1 MAAVASGG
9 VQTSRI
15 SDDTV
20 FYSLYPDSSLSK
32 SPSSTASTTLLDEE
46 FSALHHQILNSIAP
60 FISDYIWQHEPFH
73 LSVSSDPIPH
83 FHGKTRFG
91 DNLED
96 EWFVVFLLFH
106 VSRAFPSLSIQVFDS
121 DGQFLLIEAAFSLPR
136 WLNPE
141 TSENRVFIRNG
152 ALHTIPKKQFPS
164 NPTLLEALKILSGGV
179 HNTRASDSVQAAI
192 SRRVADYPERA
203 LRNTHR
209 VTVQVPVSVAWVLKH
224 EPCLISLAV
233 EGFYDRDVDSMK
245 FAAKMEK
252 FLERGKEEMVRVSVR
267 MSRAMYA
274 QLVQQKFQAPKCYPM
289 PKRADNMKGFLEA
302 ELGMK
307 IACGFEMIYQ
317 MRKRTGSEG
326 KGSTWEV
333 YKKSLEN
340 SGYFKGL
347 LPGSK
352 EYRMLMENAEQY
364 YRQGAAFSR
373 TSELMS
379 APVRRIDEILSL
391 PHSSN
396 DFKDLEV
403 PPSDDDGWLYNGES
417 ELNSALEERQ
427 KEMDLYES
435 QCRNNQKSKEQNNS
449 CPSSCSQ
456 LDDFNFGDI
465 AKSMQAFVQK
475 VSSFEGAEIPENRDS
490 KEVDFDVEHFLKE
503 MESVV
508 GRMGEEASA
517 TRVGSDEGNS
527 SASDMDFD
535 DSDDESNVGDENM
548 EDSFMDSYSNAL
560 NEELKPTSL
569 HKSFVRAND
578 EPSTIA
584 NKEQGTSA
592 ASNDIEEDFAPVDV
606 DVNLVKSLLDSF
618 SSQQGLPGPASN
630 LLGLMGLQLPEDS
643 NKGK

>member
-9 VQTSRI
+9 VQRETSRI
-15 SDDTV
+15 PDETV

-32 SPSSTASTTLLDEE
+32 ASSSSAFLDEE
-46 FSALHHQILNSIAP
+46 ISVLHQQILDSVAP
-60 FISDYIWQHEPFH
+60 FVSDYVWQHEPFH
-73 LSVSSDPIPH
+73 LSVSSDPVTH

-141 TSENRVFIRNG
+141 TTENRVFIRNG
-152 ALHTIPKKQFPS
+152 ALHIIPKKQFPS
-164 NPTLLEALKILSGGV
+164 NPSLLEALKILSCGGYD
-179 HNTRASDSVQAAI
+179 TGASDSIQAAI
-192 SRRVADYPERA
+192 SRRIADYPERA
-203 LRNTHR
+203 RKNMHR

-252 FLERGKEEMVRVSVR
+252 FLEKGKEEGMVRVSVR

-289 PKRADNMKGFLEA
+289 PRRADDRKGFLEA

-307 IACGFEMIYQ
+307 IACGFEMMYQ
-317 MRKRTGSEG
+317 MRKRAGSEG

-333 YKKSLEN
+333 FKKSLEN

-352 EYRMLMENAEQY
+352 EYRKLMENAEQY
-364 YRQGAAFSR
+364 YRKSATFSR

-391 PHSSN
+391 PHSMN
-396 DFKDLEV
+396 DFRDIEI
-403 PPSDDDGWLYNGES
+403 PPSDDDAWLYDGES

-435 QCRNNQKSKEQNNS
+435 QRTTKQKSREQS
-449 CPSSCSQ
+449 DSRPSSRQ
-456 LDDFNFGDI
+456 VDEFNFGDI
-465 AKSMQAFVQK
+465 AKSMEAFVKK
-475 VSSFEGAEIPENRDS
+475 VSSFEGAEVPENRDS

-508 GRMGEEASA
+508 GHMGQEVGASH
-517 TRVGSDEGNS
+517 VDSNEGNS

-535 DSDDESNVGDENM
+535 DSDDESNIEDGNM

-560 NEELKPTSL
+560 NEQLKPTTL
-569 HKSFVRAND
+569 QKSFIRANG
-578 EPSTIA
+578 EPSA
-584 NKEQGTSA
+584 SASKEQVTPA
-592 ASNDIEEDFAPVDV
+592 ATEDMEEDFSPVDV